1 MKQYELSDRRNR
13 GVLLG
18 RTVQTAREAAGLS
31 QAELAR
37 CIERN
42 AAYISRLEQG
52 KFGRPQP
59 EVLLSLAANLP
70 LSLSD
75 LWAAADY
82 PFPDS
87 LPGLDGYLH
96 AVHPEWP
103 VEAIERLV
111 DYYEFLNEKY
121 SLH

>member
-1 MKQYELSDRRNR
+1 MRQHESSDRRNC

-18 RTVQTAREAAGLS
+18 LTVQKAREAAELS

-37 CIERN
+37 RIKRN
-42 AAYISRLEQG
+42 AAYVSRLEQG
-52 KFGRPQP
+52 EFGRPQP
-59 EVLLSLAANLP
+59 EALLALAANLP
-70 LSLSD
+70 LRLSD

-87 LPGLDGYLH
+87 LPGLHGYLN

-103 VEAIERLV
+103 DEAIDRLV
-111 DYYEFLNEKY
+111 DYYEFIKAKY
-121 SLH
+121 SSH